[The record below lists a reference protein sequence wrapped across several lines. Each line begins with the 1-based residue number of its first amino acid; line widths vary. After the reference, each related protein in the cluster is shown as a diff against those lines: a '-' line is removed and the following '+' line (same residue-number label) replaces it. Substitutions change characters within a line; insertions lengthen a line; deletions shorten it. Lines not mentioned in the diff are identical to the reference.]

1 MVAAAESALVNV
13 TENVNGDAAAVE
25 TGSAGIEA
33 ARMIA
38 NNVASG
44 AEIGLTGSDLT
55 GSDLIGSDLI
65 GNDLIGND
73 LNENVL
79 NESVLIENDPIEN
92 DLIESGQRGQSGT
105 VQSEIEVTGIATA
118 GTVVTVPMTVLV
130 ATCLGSA
137 RSVAGAEAGSENASG
152 AGAAAVSIDVDGSAM
167 APTGALMASS
177 RNRLAAAA
185 ISNSSSRTALQ
196 KIAGRLADQEA
207 TMSRPMPRATTAGPT
222 EGVATTARASHHSRW
237 KGPKSTTRLQ
247 PASDTDRFCLVLGCI
262 AKVSIRDR
270 LLEWSVCVACP
281 LALSQDFLFFISMN
295 SVPVLDR
302 HHLNSYHPSLQA
314 RFCIIFLFAILLP
327 AARVHL
333 TRAVCTCTFS
343 H

>member
-1 MVAAAESALVNV
+1 MAASAEPAVVNV
-13 TENVNGDAAAVE
+13 TENVNGGAAAVE

-44 AEIGLTGSDLT
+44 AEIGLTGS
-55 GSDLIGSDLI
+55 GLIGNGLI
-65 GNDLIGND
+65 GNDLNGNGLNGND
-73 LNENVL
+73 LNENVP
-79 NESVLIENDPIEN
+79 IENDPTEK
-92 DLIESGQRGQSGT
+92 DLIESAQRGRSGT

-130 ATCLGSA
+130 AMCLESA

-152 AGAAAVSIDVDGSAM
+152 VGAAVVSIDADGSAM

-177 RNRLAAAA
+177 RNRLAAA

-196 KIAGRLADQEA
+196 KTAGRLADQEA
-207 TMSRPMPRATTAGPT
+207 TTSRPMPRATTAGPT

-262 AKVSIRDR
+262 AKVSIGDR

-281 LALSQDFLFFISMN
+281 LALSQDFLFFI
-295 SVPVLDR
+295 
-302 HHLNSYHPSLQA
+302 YHELCSRP
-314 RFCIIFLFAILLP
+314 
-327 AARVHL
+327 
-333 TRAVCTCTFS
+333 
-343 H
+343 